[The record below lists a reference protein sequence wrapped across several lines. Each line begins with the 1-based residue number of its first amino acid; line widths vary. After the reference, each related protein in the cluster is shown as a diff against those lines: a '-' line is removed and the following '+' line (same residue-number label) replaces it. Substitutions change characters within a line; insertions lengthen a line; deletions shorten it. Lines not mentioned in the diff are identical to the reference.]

1 MCIYSPTVSVSHSP
15 LLMNHTA
22 HLVFF
27 DAVFIGQIRRN
38 MLLRFKSCSWK
49 SCSSQRTPPM
59 SNRCSRFLI
68 RVCFRENMLPLTDI
82 ETRLS
87 PAFPHE
93 REPPHPFGTLQ
104 ASLSVYTLR
113 LKVKCGFIQFLFTL
127 LSGSQV
133 SIESSDGPRL

>member
-1 MCIYSPTVSVSHSP
+1 
-15 LLMNHTA
+15 
-22 HLVFF
+22 
-27 DAVFIGQIRRN
+27 
-38 MLLRFKSCSWK
+38 
-49 SCSSQRTPPM
+49 M
-59 SNRCSRFLI
+59 SNKCSRFLI
-68 RVCFRENMLPLTDI
+68 RVCFSENMLPLTEDI

-87 PAFPHE
+87 PAFHHE
-93 REPPHPFGTLQ
+93 REPPHPFGKLQ